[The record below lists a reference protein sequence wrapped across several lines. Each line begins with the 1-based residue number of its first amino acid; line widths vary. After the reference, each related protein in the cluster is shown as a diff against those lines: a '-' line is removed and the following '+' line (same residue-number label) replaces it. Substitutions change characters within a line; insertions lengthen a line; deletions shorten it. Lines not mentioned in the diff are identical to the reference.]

1 MTQYS
6 LLSREMIVFRPSI
19 ATLDGSV
26 QYGRPV
32 FPRPYVD
39 RMIGSNFSTQT
50 YHPAELSRFLQQQRW

>member
-39 RMIGSNFSTQT
+39 RM
-50 YHPAELSRFLQQQRW
+50 